1 MAMHGIRG
9 IYYEIENCGFE
20 FTLNAVHRWQVG
32 GQRAMT
38 SSFDIVAAMSKPLET
53 TRGISSQTRICSATQ
68 FNMNVNEVI
77 INRCCHTRW
86 HCVDGNTMPIGVQKF

>member
-1 MAMHGIRG
+1 
-9 IYYEIENCGFE
+9 
-20 FTLNAVHRWQVG
+20 
-32 GQRAMT
+32 MT

-77 INRCCHTRW
+77 TNRVVTPAGTVSMATR
-86 HCVDGNTMPIGVQKF
+86 CQSAFKNFRRRSPGLGDQYCRTNDKPALGRFSAAVTL